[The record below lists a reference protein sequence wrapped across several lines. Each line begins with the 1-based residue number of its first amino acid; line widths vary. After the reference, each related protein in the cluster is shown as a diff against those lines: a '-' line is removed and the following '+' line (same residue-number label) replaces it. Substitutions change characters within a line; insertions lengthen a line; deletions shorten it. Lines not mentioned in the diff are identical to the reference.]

1 MLHLVKYLACNKYL
15 WNIKPWGMYY
25 HLPKAKGSRIVLA
38 EKGIY
43 LTFSNIAYISQGA
56 KITPSS
62 QMSFM
67 PKL

>member
-1 MLHLVKYLACNKYL
+1 
-15 WNIKPWGMYY
+15 MYY